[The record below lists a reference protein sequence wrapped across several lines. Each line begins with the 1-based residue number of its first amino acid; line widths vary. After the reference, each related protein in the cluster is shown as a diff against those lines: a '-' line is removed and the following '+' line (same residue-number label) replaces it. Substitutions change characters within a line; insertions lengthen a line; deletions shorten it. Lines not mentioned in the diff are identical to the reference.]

1 MVFCFIYAARSFM
14 SREKK
19 KKRSEKY
26 CEDSAIKPRWDQ
38 IVFFNLKS
46 GTMNNVLS
54 EFSYNNERFFSG
66 LTDISYGLIVPLFL
80 LYTRQKT
87 YLIKTNT

>member
-1 MVFCFIYAARSFM
+1 
-14 SREKK
+14 
-19 KKRSEKY
+19 
-26 CEDSAIKPRWDQ
+26 
-38 IVFFNLKS
+38 
-46 GTMNNVLS
+46 MNNVLS